1 MCVSQIVASD
11 GIKKLT
17 SLSKGNDVRTSFCFG
32 VDQVNILR
40 LLIVC
45 SLFVSLIEK
54 EQRKKR

>member
-1 MCVSQIVASD
+1 MHVSHIVASD
-11 GIKKLT
+11 GIKNLT
-17 SLSKGNDVRTSFCFG
+17 SRSKGNDVRTSFCFG
-32 VDQVNILR
+32 VDQVNILW